1 MYYIW
6 EAENKLSIIWRVWR
20 WLIFQAMLSCP
31 WSNHSEWVCACVEM
45 CVSLG
50 MACPK
55 TIYTASLVL
64 SAILHSQCKEKSCLQ
79 GDISWRPTWSAYDSL
94 EWLFPSHPVHDVVQ
108 RVPVAAHSKENIQ
121 RFRLIGSCLGSCRL
135 GHISFF
141 FRNSWPSKHCRV
153 NAHLQR
159 ITFIQQTGVV
169 KSASLCTYI
178 QKWQILD

>member
-108 RVPVAAHSKENIQ
+108 RVPVAAHSKENTQ
-121 RFRLIGSCLGSCRL
+121 RIRLIGSCLGSCRL
-135 GHISFF
+135 GHISSFF
-141 FRNSWPSKHCRV
+141 SKFV
-153 NAHLQR
+153 TQQALQ
-159 ITFIQQTGVV
+159 GE
-169 KSASLCTYI
+169 CTLAEDNFYTTNRGSEVGKPVYI